1 MLINVAFITPYP
13 MTSRRWGAR
22 QARALVFGLCVL
34 GAASRTGSAQNPT
47 ADLESK
53 LPGLTGVERARALAK
68 LVDAHKLD
76 EPERA
81 LRYGAEAIKL
91 FAVTPDPASNIS
103 ALNEM
108 GWASMTLGRYDSAT
122 FYADSA
128 RRFAERVGDKAGQAR
143 ALSNLGSLAQRV
155 GDPTK
160 AVGLFEQ
167 ALKVQRAI
175 GNDREIANSLNNLG
189 FVYSTDLA
197 DYPRSL
203 SLHLEALSLR
213 QRLGDKAAIALSLN
227 NIGIVYDR
235 LHQFDQALSYFNR
248 ALALRRELGAKA
260 RIAATLN
267 NIGDT
272 FFDAKDY
279 ANALVYQ
286 RQALQIRADLDDRS
300 AIALSH
306 RNIGLI
312 YIAMSQLDAARRE
325 LQTAGAISDQVHDK
339 GLAAQ
344 IHLGMAQVE
353 RASGAPSKAEEHARQ
368 ALALAN
374 AMPSREL
381 IRQST
386 EELAADEEGQ
396 GRLAAALEQ
405 FKRAK
410 VVSDSIFSA
419 NTSRRIAAL
428 EQMYDEAQRGREL
441 DSLRRER
448 AELEV
453 RASHRALQRDGAAA
467 VALLV
472 AIVAFGL
479 YRRRLERSRLAEAL
493 SVTDALTGIWNRRYV
508 QQTMHMDVAAS
519 LRRHRDTASRGDR
532 PEDADL
538 IFLML
543 DVDHFK
549 RVNDDFGHAA
559 GDLLLTQLATAI
571 RKACRDS
578 DAVVRWGGEEF
589 LIIGRFTNRE
599 QGARAAERVRQAVE
613 RHTTT
618 LPDGRTVR
626 VTCSIGFAAFPFDL
640 AARDALGW
648 EAVIQLADE
657 AAYTAKREGRNG
669 WVGFVRNSGVGAP
682 LTAAPANHDQMQ
694 RLVDEGRI
702 RQESSWAMPP
712 GVARLPITATPEQVA
727 PIV

>member
-1 MLINVAFITPYP
+1 MMLRRRGGCRFRVLLVAACALSLAGR
-13 MTSRRWGAR
+13 TS
-22 QARALVFGLCVL
+22 V
-34 GAASRTGSAQNPT
+34 AQNPT
-47 ADLESK
+47 ADLENR
-53 LPGLTGVERARALAK
+53 LPTLTGLERARALAK

-81 LRYGAEAIKL
+81 LRYGAEAIRL
-91 FAVTPDPASNIS
+91 FAVTPDPAPNIS

-128 RRFAERVGDKAGQAR
+128 RHFAERVGDKAGEAR
-143 ALSNLGSLAQRV
+143 ALSNLGSLAQRM

-160 AVGLFEQ
+160 AVGLFNQ
-167 ALKVQRAI
+167 ALVLQRAA
-175 GNDREIANSLNNLG
+175 GNDRELANSLNNLG

-203 SLHLEALSLR
+203 SLHLEALSIR

-235 LHQFDQALSYFNR
+235 LHQFDQALAYFDR

-260 RIAATLN
+260 RIAATLS

-272 FFDAKDY
+272 YFDAKDY

-286 RQALQIRADLDDRS
+286 RQALEIRAALDDRS

-306 RNIGLI
+306 LNIGLL
-312 YIAMSQLDAARRE
+312 YIAMNQLDAARRE
-325 LQTAGAISDQVHDK
+325 LRTAMVISDQVQDK

-344 IHLGMAQVE
+344 IHLGMAKAE
-353 RASGAPSKAEEHARQ
+353 RAGGAPATAKEHASE

-381 IRQST
+381 IRRST
-386 EELAADEEGQ
+386 EELAADDEAQGQ
-396 GRLAAALEQ
+396 LASALAE

-419 NTSRRIAAL
+419 NTSRRIATL
-428 EQMYDEAQRGREL
+428 EQMYSDAQRGREI

-453 RASHRALQRDGAAA
+453 RASHRALQRDGAA
-467 VALLV
+467 VLALLI
-472 AIVAFGL
+472 AIVAFGA
-479 YRRRLERSRLAEAL
+479 YRRRVERTRMAEAL

-519 LRRHRDTASRGDR
+519 LRRYRATASRGETPD
-532 PEDADL
+532 DADL

-549 RVNDDFGHAA
+549 RVNDDYGHAA
-559 GDLLLTQLATAI
+559 GDLVLTQLATVL

-589 LIIGRFTNRE
+589 LIISRFTNRE
-599 QGARAAERVRQAVE
+599 QASRTAERLRLAVE
-613 RHTTT
+613 RHATT

-626 VTCSIGFAAFPFDL
+626 VTCSIGFAPYPFDL
-640 AARDALGW
+640 AALDALGW
-648 EAVIQLADE
+648 EAVVQLADH
-657 AAYTAKREGRNG
+657 AAYAAKREGRNS
-669 WVGFVRNSGVGAP
+669 WVGFLRNASVGAP
-682 LTAAPANHDQMQ
+682 LASAPASHDEMV
-694 RLVDEGRI
+694 RLIDAGRI
-702 RQESSWAMPP
+702 RQLTSWSMPA
-712 GVARLPITATPEQVA
+712 GVGRLPITTPEGVER
-727 PIV
+727 IV

>member
-1 MLINVAFITPYP
+1 MFIDIAFTPP
-13 MTSRRWGAR
+13 FLMKLRRWSAWWLR
-22 QARALVFGLCVL
+22 IALVGGCVL
-34 GAASRTGSAQNPT
+34 GAATRTAGAQNPT

-53 LPGLTGVERARALAK
+53 LPTLTGLERARALAK

-81 LRYGAEAIKL
+81 LQYGAEAIKL
-91 FAVTPDPASNIS
+91 FAATPDPVPNIS

-128 RRFAERVGDKAGQAR
+128 LRFAQRAGDKAGQAR

-160 AVGLFEQ
+160 AVGLFNQ
-167 ALKVQRAI
+167 ALAVQRAI
-175 GNDREIANSLNNLG
+175 GNDRELANSLNNLG

-203 SLHLEALSLR
+203 SLHLEALSIR
-213 QRLGDKAAIALSLN
+213 QRLGDKGAIALSLN

-235 LHQFDQALSYFNR
+235 LHQYDQALSYFNR
-248 ALALRRELGAKA
+248 ALALRREINAKA

-272 FFDAKDY
+272 YFDAKDY
-279 ANALVYQ
+279 AKALVYQ
-286 RQALQIRADLDDRS
+286 RQALEIRAGLDDRS

-312 YIAMSQLDAARRE
+312 YIAMNQLDAARRE
-325 LQTAGAISDQVHDK
+325 LQAAMVISDQVKDK

-353 RASGAPSKAEEHARQ
+353 RAGGAPAKAEDHARD
-368 ALALAN
+368 ALALAK

-386 EELAADEEGQ
+386 EELAADEEAQ
-396 GRLAAALEQ
+396 GRLANALEE

-410 VVSDSIFSA
+410 VVSDSIFTA

-448 AELEV
+448 AELEL
-453 RASHRALQRDGAAA
+453 RASRRALQRDGAA
-467 VALLV
+467 VIALLV
-472 AIVAFGL
+472 GLIGFGM
-479 YRRRLERSRLAEAL
+479 YHRRLERTRMAEAM

-519 LRRHRDTASRGDR
+519 LRRHRDMARRGDR
-532 PEDADL
+532 AEDADL

-543 DVDHFK
+543 DLDHFK
-549 RVNDDFGHAA
+549 RVNDEFGHAA
-559 GDLLLTQLATAI
+559 GDLVLAQLATAI

-599 QGARAAERVRQAVE
+599 QAGRTAERLRQAVE
-613 RHTTT
+613 RHTTV
-618 LPDGRTVR
+618 LPDGRSVR
-626 VTCSIGFAAFPFDL
+626 VTCSIGFAPYPFDL
-640 AARDALGW
+640 SALDALGW
-648 EAVIQLADE
+648 EAVVQLADE

-669 WVGFVRNSGVGAP
+669 WVGFLRNSGIGAA
-682 LTAAPANHDQMQ
+682 LSAAPANHSEMT
-694 RLVDEGRI
+694 RLVDDGRV
-702 RQESSWAMPP
+702 RQESSWAIPP
-712 GVARLPITATPEQVA
+712 GVVRLPITATPERVE